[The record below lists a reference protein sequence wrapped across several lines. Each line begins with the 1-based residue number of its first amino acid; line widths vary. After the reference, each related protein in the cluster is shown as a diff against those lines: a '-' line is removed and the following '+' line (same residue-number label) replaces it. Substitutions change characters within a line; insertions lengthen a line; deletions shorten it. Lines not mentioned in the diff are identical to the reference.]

1 MEKAM
6 DVSQKKKILFLC
18 TGNSARSQMAEG
30 LVRHFKEEDFESYS
44 AGIDPKGVHPKA
56 VQVMQEIG
64 IDITGQHSKHL
75 NDIKNIEFDYVITL
89 CGHAEK
95 NCPLFFTK
103 GKRIHKAFSDPAA
116 VKGKDNDITDSFR
129 VVRDQLKEYILGFE
143 ESEDDIA

>member
-1 MEKAM
+1 
-6 DVSQKKKILFLC
+6 
-18 TGNSARSQMAEG
+18 MAEG

-103 GKRIHKAFSDPAA
+103 GNGYIKPLA
-116 VKGKDNDITDSFR
+116 TLL
-129 VVRDQLKEYILGFE
+129 QLKEKIMIITEFL
-143 ESEDDIA
+143 

>member
-1 MEKAM
+1 MDQGEKIR
-6 DVSQKKKILFLC
+6 ILFLC

-30 LVRHFKEEDFESYS
+30 LVRHFREEEFESYS

-89 CGHAEK
+89 CDHAEK
-95 NCPLFFTK
+95 NCPLFFSK
-103 GKRIHKAFSDPAA
+103 GKRIHKAFRDPAA
-116 VKGKDNDITDSFR
+116 ARGKEDNISGSFR
-129 VVRDQLKEYILGFE
+129 LVRDQLKEYILDFTDD
-143 ESEDDIA
+143 EDDIA